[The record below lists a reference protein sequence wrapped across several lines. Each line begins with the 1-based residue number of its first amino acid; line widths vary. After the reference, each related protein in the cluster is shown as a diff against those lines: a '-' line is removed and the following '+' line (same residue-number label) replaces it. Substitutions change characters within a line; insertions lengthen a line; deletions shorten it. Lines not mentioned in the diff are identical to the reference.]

1 MSWVASSSPVSD
13 HAKEVLGAAFEAL
26 ARGDMGLV
34 EALCRQGLSERDDG
48 EFHAVVGMAAY
59 AEDRYAEACHAWEA
73 AFRSLVRDGIHARA
87 ARVATMLA
95 ELCWDGLGKQATG
108 RGWLERA
115 RRLLDDIGPCVEW
128 GYWEL
133 ARLACDRTDVEA
145 LAASAERALEI
156 ARAFDEPALHVRA
169 LADGGVALVSSG
181 AVARGLAQ
189 LDEALA
195 CIAAGE
201 VNDPVVLGTA
211 FCALLTAAERIG
223 DVDRVSEWTDTVGEL
238 MLEPT
243 GGRPVVLRSHCS
255 IALGGVLVHAGRW
268 AEAEELLSS
277 SLAGGGPARASHR
290 VDAVARLASLRMLQ
304 GQVDAAA
311 ELIAPY
317 EDRIAVAVPLSAV
330 HLARGEPALA
340 AAVARDALDQLAGD
354 ALRCA
359 PLLLSLADA
368 AVAAGDLE
376 GAGLAAHR
384 LRAMADGAESAVVK
398 AMAALAEGRAALAG
412 SEEAA
417 AHHFDVA
424 IRALDTGERPDLS
437 AAAHLDLARAHQAGG
452 DRERA
457 IAAARAGHA
466 AAVRLGAA
474 PLRDHAASV
483 LRGLGASPPR
493 SAPDRA
499 VAMSDLTARERE
511 VLDGL
516 RRGDTN
522 AQIAAQLFL
531 SPKTVEHHVS
541 RLLQKLGARSRAE
554 AAALAASAD
563 TIGPIGG
570 QE

>member
-1 MSWVASSSPVSD
+1 MSD
-13 HAKEVLGAAFEAL
+13 HPTVLAAAFDAL
-26 ARGDMGLV
+26 GRGDVGLA
-34 EALCRQGLSERDDG
+34 ESLCRQGLSQRDDG
-48 EFHAVVGMAAY
+48 ELHAVVGMAAY
-59 AEDRYAEACHAWEA
+59 AEDRYPEARHAWET
-73 AFRSLVRDGIHARA
+73 AFRCLVRDGMQARA

-95 ELCWDGLGKQATG
+95 ELCWDGLGRQATG

-115 RRLLDDIGPCVEW
+115 RRLLEDLGPCVEW

-145 LAASAERALEI
+145 LAASADRALEI

-195 CIAAGE
+195 FIAAGE

-211 FCALLTAAERIG
+211 FCALLTAAERVG
-223 DVDRVSEWTDTVGEL
+223 DVDRVSEWTDTVREL
-238 MLEPT
+238 MLEPS

-268 AEAEELLSS
+268 AEAEELLTS
-277 SLAGGGPARASHR
+277 SLAGRGPARASHR
-290 VDAVARLASLRMLQ
+290 VDAVARLASLRVLQ
-304 GQVDAAA
+304 GRVDAAA

-317 EDRIAVAVPLSAV
+317 EDRLAVAVPLSAV

-340 AAVARDALDQLAGD
+340 SAVAQKALDQLVRD
-354 ALRCA
+354 TLRCA
-359 PLLLSLADA
+359 PLLLSLVDA
-368 AVAAGDLE
+368 AVAAGDPE
-376 GAGLAAHR
+376 GAGVAARR
-384 LRAMADGAESAVVK
+384 LRAMVEPAESAVVK
-398 AMAALAEGRAALAG
+398 AMAALAEGRAALAA
-412 SEEAA
+412 SDEAA
-417 AHHFDVA
+417 AHHFEVA
-424 IRALDTGERPDLS
+424 IRALETGERPDLW
-437 AAAHLDLARAHQAGG
+437 AAAHLDLARAHRAGG
-452 DRERA
+452 HRERA
-457 IAAARAGHA
+457 IASARAGHA

-493 SAPDRA
+493 AAPDRA
-499 VAMSDLTARERE
+499 VAMRDLTARERE
-511 VLDGL
+511 VLGGL
-516 RRGDTN
+516 RRGETN

-554 AAALAASAD
+554 AAALAASTD
-563 TIGPIGG
+563 TLEGVRG

>member
-1 MSWVASSSPVSD
+1 MSD
-13 HAKEVLGAAFEAL
+13 HPTVLAAAFEAL
-26 ARGDMGLV
+26 GRGDVGSA
-34 EALCRQGLSERDDG
+34 EALCRQGLSEREDG
-48 EFHAVVGMAAY
+48 ELYAVIGMAAY
-59 AEDRYAEACHAWEA
+59 AEDRYAQACDAWEA
-73 AFRSLVRDGIHARA
+73 AFRCLMRDGMHARA

-95 ELCWDGLGKQATG
+95 ELCWDGLGKEATG

-115 RRLLDDIGPCVEW
+115 RRLLEDVGPCVEW

-133 ARLACDRTDVEA
+133 ARLACERTDLEA
-145 LAASAERALEI
+145 LVASADRALEI

-223 DVDRVSEWTDTVGEL
+223 DVDRVNEWTDTVRDL

-243 GGRPVVLRSHCS
+243 GGRPFVLRSHCS
-255 IALGGVLVHAGRW
+255 MALGGVLVHAGRW
-268 AEAEELLSS
+268 AEAEELLTN

-317 EDRIAVAVPLSAV
+317 EDRLAVAVPLSAV
-330 HLARGEPALA
+330 HLARGAPALA
-340 AAVARDALDQLAGD
+340 AAVASEALDQLAGD

-359 PLLLSLADA
+359 PLLLSLVDA

-376 GAGLAAHR
+376 GVGMAARR
-384 LRAMADGAESAVVK
+384 LRTMADGAESAVVK
-398 AMAALAEGRAALAG
+398 AMAALAEGRAAFAA
-412 SEEAA
+412 SDAA
-417 AHHFDVA
+417 AANYFDVA
-424 IRALDTGERPDLS
+424 IRALDTGERPDLL

-452 DRERA
+452 DRQRA

-466 AAVRLGAA
+466 AAVRLGAG

-483 LRGLGASPPR
+483 LRDLGATPPR
-493 SAPDRA
+493 TAPDRA
-499 VAMSDLTARERE
+499 MAMRDLTARERE
-511 VLDGL
+511 VLAGL
-516 RRGDTN
+516 RRGETN
-522 AQIAAQLFL
+522 AQIAGQLFL

-563 TIGPIGG
+563 ALGPIGG